1 MNSMSDLIHG
11 VGSQLTGFVANM
23 LASPAHMVAG
33 LAAALGVGLVAA
45 GALTRTMLPL
55 RWLAVGSNVGLL
67 TYGVL
72 QPSPITMMV
81 ALSLLPINLFRAVEV
96 TRLTRRV
103 NRAGVQADMA
113 ALWLRPH
120 MKARRL
126 KAGRTLFTKGDVA
139 DRLYLLA
146 EGQLELADI
155 GVPLHPGR
163 IFGEVALFTPNHNRT
178 HTIRCITDC
187 IVLEIHESTV
197 RQLFF
202 QHPAFAF
209 HLVQL
214 LAQRLGDDVQRA
226 QSNAA
231 PER

>member
-1 MNSMSDLIHG
+1 VINGSELIHSL
-11 VGSQLTGFVANM
+11 GSHLTGFVAHM
-23 LASPAHMVAG
+23 LTSPAHMVAG
-33 LAAALGVGLVAA
+33 LAAAVGVGLVLA

-67 TYGVL
+67 AYGVL
-72 QPSPITMMV
+72 QPSPLTMIV
-81 ALSLLPINLFRAVEV
+81 SLSLLPINLFRAVEV

-103 NRAGVQADMA
+103 TRAGVQADMA

-120 MKARRL
+120 MKARRF
-126 KAGRTLFTKGDVA
+126 KAGRTLFTKGDAA

-146 EGQLELADI
+146 EGQLELTDI

-163 IFGEVALFTPNHNRT
+163 IFGEVALFSPGHHRT

-187 IVLEIHESTV
+187 IVLEIHENTV

-214 LAQRLGDDVQRA
+214 LAQRLGEDVQRA
-226 QSNAA
+226 QSSSA

>member
-1 MNSMSDLIHG
+1 VTSGSELIQG
-11 VGSQLTGFVANM
+11 AGSQLAGFVASM

-33 LAAALGVGLVAA
+33 LAAALGVGLVVA

-67 TYGVL
+67 TYAVL
-72 QPSPITMMV
+72 QPSPITMIV
-81 ALSLLPINLFRAVEV
+81 SLSLLPINLFRAIEV

-103 NRAGVQADMA
+103 ARAGVQADMA

-120 MKARRL
+120 MKRRRL
-126 KAGRTLFTKGDVA
+126 KAGRTLFTKGDPA

-146 EGQLELADI
+146 EGELELADI
-155 GVPLHPGR
+155 GVPLLPGR
-163 IFGEVALFTPNHNRT
+163 IFGEVALFSPDHNRT
-178 HTIRCITDC
+178 HTVRCVTDC
-187 IVLEIHESTV
+187 LILEIHESTV

-202 QHPAFAF
+202 QQPAFAF

-214 LAQRLGDDVQRA
+214 LAQRLGEDVQRA
-226 QSNAA
+226 QNSSKL
-231 PER
+231 ER